1 MLTSFSLTQGTFVLV
16 SGRLGAVFGHKN
28 MLFLGGS
35 VFTIFTLINGFVP
48 NYIAFNAIRALSGI
62 GGALILP
69 NAVAMIAITNPPGR
83 WRNLSLGF
91 FGASAPI
98 GGFIGGMYIGLLVE
112 YSEVKWFFVGIAAVA
127 AIVFVSL
134 WTLGP
139 KEVPVDRH
147 GKFDYIGALLGTS
160 ALIIFNY
167 VWNQAPAVG
176 WAQPLEYTLLLVSV
190 LLFGLFIAWEART
203 PHPIMPL
210 AIYKAPSFGALLLVV
225 LLNYMSM
232 GTILW
237 YMLLWQQNIRH
248 WSVLHT
254 AIGWSPFI
262 VVATLGSLLAAWLV
276 PRVAAQW
283 IVAIG
288 TVTAA
293 ISSLLLATMPRQ
305 QIYWAQMFPATVFM
319 ALCPDLTF
327 TAAQII
333 ASNAVRR
340 HEQGVA
346 GSLIGTL
353 NLYGNS
359 LGLGFAATVESRVAK
374 DHGDT
379 LLGYRSAL
387 FFGLG
392 ISLVA
397 LLIDVFFVR
406 LVKDEREGWD
416 DADDED
422 EESTET
428 LGRRS
433 DPDHTPGVELRRVAQ
448 VS

>member
-1 MLTSFSLTQGTFVLV
+1 MSSSLTQGTFVLV
-16 SGRLGAVFGHKN
+16 SGRLGAVYGHKN
-28 MLFLGGS
+28 ILFLGGS
-35 VFTIFTLINGFVP
+35 LFTVFTLINGFVP
-48 NYIAFNAIRALSGI
+48 NCIAFNAIRALSGI

-98 GGFIGGMYIGLLVE
+98 GGYIGGIYIGLLIE
-112 YSEVKWFFVGIAAVA
+112 YSDVKWYFVGIATIAAV
-127 AIVFVSL
+127 VLFGMWVL
-134 WTLGP
+134 VP

-147 GKFDYIGALLGTS
+147 GKIDYIGAILGTS

-190 LLFGLFIAWEART
+190 LLFALFIAWEART

-210 AIYKAPSFGALLLVV
+210 AIYKAPSIAPLLLVV
-225 LLNYMSM
+225 LLNYMVM
-232 GTILW
+232 GTIFW
-237 YMLLWQQNIRH
+237 YLLLWQQNLRH

-254 AIGWSPFI
+254 AAGWSPFL

-276 PRVAAQW
+276 PRLAAQW

-288 TVTAA
+288 TITAA
-293 ISSLLLATMPRQ
+293 ISSVLLATMPRQ
-305 QIYWAQMFPATVFM
+305 QSYWAQMFPATVFM

-359 LGLGFAATVESRVAK
+359 LGLGFAATVESRVVK
-374 DHGDT
+374 DHGNVV
-379 LLGYRSAL
+379 LGYRSAL
-387 FFGLG
+387 FFSLG
-392 ISLVA
+392 ISLMA
-397 LLIDVFFVR
+397 LMIDVFFVR
-406 LVKDEREGWD
+406 LIKDEREGWGHV
-416 DADDED
+416 DDED
-422 EESTET
+422 GDGAEMVGRSPEPDRTSGGGVAKSTT
-428 LGRRS
+428 S
-433 DPDHTPGVELRRVAQ
+433 CF
-448 VS
+448 S